1 MIQNIDNTNILYA
14 LCILVGIL
22 YLKKIILILFYVF
35 SALDAIKYRHR
46 NLLTRAIGVCYTILN
61 SWIFRGGG
69 KRALV
74 IEIGTLPSVLLR
86 RELYRGLGARIGKN
100 VVFHYKTEIR
110 EPQFLTVGEGCI
122 IGDNAILDAR
132 RGLTLGKHVNINS
145 NTSIYTEQH
154 DHRDPEFLCFEGK
167 DLSVRIED
175 RVYLGCNVVVLPGVT
190 IGEGA
195 VCCAGC
201 VVTKDVPPYTVVAG
215 IPAKKVGE
223 RSQNLTY
230 EFKGKACWFY

>member
-1 MIQNIDNTNILYA
+1 MIANLDSQTVLYIL
-14 LCILVGIL
+14 CTLVGLL
-22 YLKKIILILFYVF
+22 YLKHILLIVFYIF

-74 IEIGTLPSVLLR
+74 IEIGTIPSVLFR

-122 IGDNAILDAR
+122 IGDNTILDAR

-154 DHRDPEFLCFEGK
+154 DHRDPYFRCFEGQ
-167 DLSVRIED
+167 DLSVTIHD
-175 RVYLGCNVVVLPGVT
+175 RVYLGANVIVLPGVT

-201 VVTKDVPPYTVVAG
+201 VVTKDVEPYTVVAG

-223 RSQNLTY
+223 RPRDQRY

>member
-1 MIQNIDNTNILYA
+1 MMNSLDNTTMIYILCA
-14 LCILVGIL
+14 LVALL
-22 YLKKIILILFYVF
+22 YLKYVILTAFYIF
-35 SALDAIKYRHR
+35 SALDAIKHRHR
-46 NLLTRAIGVCYTILN
+46 NLLTRTIGVCYTILN

-74 IEIGTLPSVLLR
+74 IKIGTLPSVLLR
-86 RELYRGLGARIGKN
+86 RELYRGLGAKIGKN

-122 IGDNAILDAR
+122 IGDNTILDAR

-154 DHRDPEFLCFEGK
+154 DHRDPKFGCFDGE

-175 RVYLGCNVVVLPGVT
+175 RVWLGANVIVLPRVT

-201 VVTKDVPPYTVVAG
+201 VVTKDVEPYTVVAG

-223 RSQNLTY
+223 RPRNQTY

>member
-1 MIQNIDNTNILYA
+1 MNREILLYMLCVLVA
-14 LCILVGIL
+14 LL
-22 YLKKIILILFYVF
+22 YLKHVLFVVYYIF

-46 NLLTRAIGVCYTILN
+46 NLVTRGIGLFYTMLE
-61 SWIFRGGG
+61 SWVFRGGG
-69 KRALV
+69 KRAMLV
-74 IEIGTLPSVLLR
+74 YIGTIPSVLLR

-110 EPQFLTVGEGCI
+110 DPHRLIVGDGCI
-122 IGDNAILDAR
+122 IGDNTILDAR
-132 RGLTLGKHVNINS
+132 YGLTLGKNVNINS
-145 NTSIYTEQH
+145 NTSIYSVQH
-154 DHRDPEFLCFEGK
+154 DHRDPEFGCFEGK
-167 DLSVRIED
+167 DLSVKIED
-175 RVYLGCNVVVLPGVT
+175 RVYLGCNVIVLPGVT

-223 RSQNLTY
+223 RPQNLTY

>member
-1 MIQNIDNTNILYA
+1 MFANFNIHTIICV
-14 LCILVGIL
+14 LCILVGLL
-22 YLKKIILILFYVF
+22 YLKYIILIVFYIF

-46 NLLTRAIGVCYTILN
+46 NLLTRAIGVCYTVLN

-74 IEIGTLPSVLLR
+74 LQIGHIPSVKLR
-86 RELYRGLGARIGKN
+86 RELYRGLGAQIGKRS
-100 VVFHYKTEIR
+100 VFHYKTEIR
-110 EPQFLTVGEGCI
+110 EPQFLTVGDGCI
-122 IGDNAILDAR
+122 IGDNVILDAR
-132 RGLTLGKHVNINS
+132 RGLTIGSNVNINS
-145 NTSIYTEQH
+145 NASIYTEQH
-154 DHRDPEFLCFEGK
+154 NHRDPEFGCFKGE

-175 RVYLGCNVVVLPGVT
+175 RVWIGPNSIVLPRVT

-201 VVTKDVPPYTVVAG
+201 VVTKDVEPYTVVAG

-223 RSQNLTY
+223 RPKHQTY
-230 EFKGKACWFY
+230 EFDGKVCWFY